1 VQARESVQAAQL
13 AKAVLLQ
20 IELLDKEPV
29 QVLNNIERVSI
40 E

>member
-1 VQARESVQAAQL
+1 MQARKSVQAAQL
-13 AKAVLLQ
+13 TKAVLLQ

-29 QVLNNIERVSI
+29 QVLNDIERVSV